1 MELQMSTKT
10 KSEGF
15 ERVHI
20 PEEVYD
26 AELKEVKDISEGQYG
41 QRVAFIYKV
50 TAKETVELAYVCY
63 KTIATADNKIGKAL
77 MAHGVDLTDS
87 TMDTD
92 KLPEK
97 QVRVFVEDFPYEVE
111 EDGKKVEKVGST
123 ISKVK
128 PLAETKKV

>member
-50 TAKETVELAYVCY
+50 TAKETVECVLPVLKEYGI
-63 KTIATADNKIGKAL
+63 KATFGINIL
-77 MAHGVDLTDS
+77 L
-87 TMDTD
+87 
-92 KLPEK
+92 
-97 QVRVFVEDFPYEVE
+97 
-111 EDGKKVEKVGST
+111 
-123 ISKVK
+123 
-128 PLAETKKV
+128 